1 MSWRLPLPRTIAARL
16 ILVVSLSAAIIFAA
30 LLGFNYS
37 RSRALLE
44 REVASSA
51 HHLALASVSRVE
63 AALGKVARAATTLAR
78 HLENSA
84 VGERELR
91 VLLLNVLD
99 NNPEVHGAG
108 VAFDRDAQGAA
119 TRPNAPYLYREGV
132 NVKSSAPEE
141 NFDYLHQDRYQIARE
156 LDRAGWS
163 EPYYDDGGANTLMAT
178 YSVPFYQGE
187 GRERRIKGVV
197 SADIAL
203 DWLTQ
208 DIGSIKV
215 LDSGYAFLLSR
226 NGAIVSH
233 PFAEYI
239 MNESIF
245 SLAEARDDPALREV
259 GRRMLRGESDFIA
272 YTTKAGTASRLYYAP
287 VPAVGWTLA
296 IVFPEDELFADI
308 RQLTWNA
315 AAIGALGILL
325 MALVVVLIARSIT
338 RPLTALV
345 AVAGQMSDGDFD
357 VSLPAQNA
365 RDEVG
370 ELSRAFA
377 AMSRALREH
386 IRQLVDTTAAKERI
400 EGELSVAHDIQMS
413 ILPKML
419 PPFPHHES
427 FNLFATIAPAKEVG
441 GDFYDFFQIDD
452 AHLGLVIAD
461 ASGKGVPASLFMAVT
476 KTLIK
481 ATARVDRSP
490 AETLGEVN
498 DELACNNDQSMFIT
512 VFFAI
517 LDLHSGELRY
527 ANAGHNPPLLIGR
540 GGAPSYLPRTGQ
552 LVLGAMEDYRYRCDT
567 LKLVPGDR
575 LFLYTDGVTEAMD
588 EAGEQYSE
596 QGLLATLAGQPP
608 GAIDALTGATIA
620 AVRRFAGAAPQSDD
634 ITIMVVEYLGAPKTA
649 PGSAAAGDPH
659 PS

>member
-1 MSWRLPLPRTIAARL
+1 MRLRLPLPRTIAARL

-63 AALGKVARAATTLAR
+63 AALGKVARAGTTLAR

-99 NNPEVHGAG
+99 NNPEVHGVG
-108 VAFDRDAQGAA
+108 VAFEPDAQGAKS
-119 TRPNAPYLYREGV
+119 RPNAPYLYREGV
-132 NVKSSAPEE
+132 NIKSSAPEE
-141 NFDYLHQDRYQIARE
+141 NFAYLHQDRYQIARE
-156 LDRAGWS
+156 LDSAGWS
-163 EPYYDDGGANTLMAT
+163 EPYYDDGGGNTLMAT
-178 YSVPFYQGE
+178 YSVPFYQSE
-187 GRERRIKGVV
+187 GGQRRIKGIV
-197 SADIAL
+197 STDIAL

-233 PFAEYI
+233 PVAEDI

-245 SLAEARDDPALREV
+245 SLAEARADPALREV

-272 YTTKAGTASRLYYAP
+272 YTTKAGAASRLYYAP

-296 IVFPEDELFADI
+296 IVFPEAELFADI

-325 MALVVVLIARSIT
+325 MALVVVLTARSIT
-338 RPLTALV
+338 RPLSALV
-345 AVAGQMSDGDFD
+345 AVAGQMSDGNFD
-357 VSLPAQNA
+357 VSLPAQTA

-427 FNLFATIAPAKEVG
+427 FNLFAAIAPAKEVG

-461 ASGKGVPASLFMAVT
+461 ASGKGVPASLFMAVA

-490 AETLGEVN
+490 AEILGEVN
-498 DELACNNDQSMFIT
+498 DELSRNNDQSMFIT

-517 LDLHSGELRY
+517 LDLRSGELCY
-527 ANAGHNPPLLIGR
+527 ANAGHNPPLLISR
-540 GGAPSYLPRTGQ
+540 DGAVSYLPRTRQ

-567 LKLVPGDR
+567 LSLAPGDR

-588 EAGEQYSE
+588 EVGEQYSE
-596 QGLLATLAGQPP
+596 QGLLATLTGQPP
-608 GAIDALTGATIA
+608 CAIDALTGATVA
-620 AVRRFAGAAPQSDD
+620 AVKQFAGAAPQSDD
-634 ITIMVVEYLGAPKTA
+634 ITIMVVEYLGGPQPAPVQVA
-649 PGSAAAGDPH
+649 DGDHH